1 MKQVFMMIEM
11 MVVMMMMTMMVSVH
25 VHVML
30 MISVMIV
37 MMLMMMHLV
46 NRWLTGSSAQPADT
60 VNAYGEKKTHV
71 IVKCEYSDTWALDKC
86 DW

>member
-1 MKQVFMMIEM
+1 MKQVFMIIKM

-25 VHVML
+25 VHVMIK
-30 MISVMIV
+30 ISV

-71 IVKCEYSDTWALDKC
+71 IVKCEYSDTWALDMC

>member
-1 MKQVFMMIEM
+1 
-11 MVVMMMMTMMVSVH
+11 MVLMMMMTMMVPVHVH
-25 VHVML
+25 VHVMI
-30 MISVMIV
+30 MISV

-71 IVKCEYSDTWALDKC
+71 IVKFEYSDTWALDMC
-86 DW
+86 DCRSK